1 MTDRAGSAVVLVTGA
16 SKGIGLACARIFLR
30 GGRRVVGVA
39 RDPTHLAAAR
49 ASFSEPAAAGDPS
62 SAPIDASAFVTEAA
76 DLVDADAALRLVE
89 RVEAE
94 HGPVDV
100 LVNAAGAARRYA
112 PEELDAAAYRQAMD
126 AKYFTYMNVT
136 QPVIERMAARGRG
149 SVVNIVGQG
158 GRQAGMLHIAGGAA
172 NSALML
178 ATVGLAQA
186 WAKRGVRVN
195 AINPGLTRTTR
206 VDEGL
211 EAAARASGRSKAEL
225 LEEAIA
231 RIPMGRMAEPDEV
244 AQVAFF
250 LASDAASYVSGAI
263 IPMDGCAASVI

>member
-1 MTDRAGSAVVLVTGA
+1 MTDHAAAAVVLVTGA
-16 SKGIGLACARIFLR
+16 SRGIGLACARVFLR
-30 GGRRVVGVA
+30 AGRRVVGVA
-39 RDPTHLAAAR
+39 RDPAHLDAAR
-49 ASFSEPAAAGDPS
+49 ASLEDPAVAGDA
-62 SAPIDASAFVTEAA
+62 SAPIDASAFVPESV

-89 RVEAE
+89 RVEAA
-94 HGPVDV
+94 HGPIDV

-112 PEELDAAAYRQAMD
+112 PDELDAAAYRQAMD
-126 AKYFTYMNVT
+126 AKYYTYMNVT
-136 QPVIERMAARGRG
+136 QPVLERMVARGRG
-149 SVVNIVGQG
+149 SIVNIVGQG
-158 GRQAGMLHIAGGAA
+158 GRQAGKLHIAGGAA
-172 NSALML
+172 NAALML

-186 WAKRGVRVN
+186 WAGRGVRVN

-211 EAAARASGRSKAEL
+211 EAAARASGRSKADL

-231 RIPMGRMAEPDEV
+231 RIPMGRMAEPDEI

-263 IPMDGCAASVI
+263 IPMDGCATSVI

>member
-1 MTDRAGSAVVLVTGA
+1 MTNHAAAGVVLVTGA
-16 SKGIGLACARIFLR
+16 SKGIGLACARAFLR
-30 GGRRVVGVA
+30 AGRRVVGVA
-39 RDPTHLAAAR
+39 RDPAHLNAAR
-49 ASFSEPAAAGDPS
+49 ASFEDPVGAGGAV
-62 SAPIDASAFVTEAA
+62 APIDGSAFVPEAV

-89 RVEAE
+89 RIENA
-94 HGPVDV
+94 HGPIDV

-112 PEELDAAAYRQAMD
+112 PHELDAAAYRQAMD

-136 QPVIERMAARGRG
+136 QPVVERMAARGRG

-158 GRQAGMLHIAGGAA
+158 GRQAGELHIAGGAA
-172 NSALML
+172 NAALML
-178 ATVGLAQA
+178 ATVGLARA
-186 WAKRGVRVN
+186 WASRGVRVN

-211 EAAARASGRSKAEL
+211 EAAARASGRSKADL

-231 RIPMGRMAEPDEV
+231 RIPMGRMAEPDEI

>member
-1 MTDRAGSAVVLVTGA
+1 MTNDAGAAVVLVTGA
-16 SKGIGLACARIFLR
+16 SKGIGLACARVFLR
-30 GGRRVVGVA
+30 AGSRVVGVG
-39 RDPTHLAAAR
+39 RDPAHLAAAR
-49 ASFSEPAAAGDPS
+49 DSFADPPVAGDG
-62 SAPIDASAFVTEAA
+62 SAPIDASAFVAEAV
-76 DLVDADAALRLVE
+76 DLVDAQAAVRLVE

-94 HGPVDV
+94 HGPIDV

-112 PEELDAAAYRQAMD
+112 PDELDAAAYRQAMD
-126 AKYFTYMNVT
+126 AKYFTYMHVT
-136 QPVIERMAARGRG
+136 QPVIERMGARGRG
-149 SVVNIVGQG
+149 SIVNIVGQG
-158 GRQAGMLHIAGGAA
+158 GRQAGRFHIAGGAA

-186 WAKRGVRVN
+186 WAGRGVRVN

-211 EAAARASGRSKAEL
+211 EAAARASGRSKADL

-231 RIPMGRMAEPDEV
+231 RIPMGRMAEPDEI

-263 IPMDGCAASVI
+263 IPMDGCVSSVI